1 MRLSKELSD
10 NFFWSEW
17 SLFLEYLLIV
27 TTKMSG
33 LNGTEFLLF
42 TIDFWLM
49 FDFIRKADIVKATT
63 IKTKKHRSFL
73 TISLELVNR

>member
-1 MRLSKELSD
+1 
-10 NFFWSEW
+10 
-17 SLFLEYLLIV
+17 
-27 TTKMSG
+27 MSG